1 MHYLTDRERYFKTMG
16 IFFIMK
22 VAITSTGKDL
32 ASLRQDADALREQ
45 LSSILVRI
53 DEMGKK

>member
-32 ASLRQDADALREQ
+32 ASIRQDADALREQ

-53 DEMGKK
+53 DKMGKK